1 MILTRFVRGAACG
14 SGLIALA
21 LSGLFPL
28 TIAAQQAGGA
38 GFVPELDP
46 PVEAGNFPAIA
57 PGTSM
62 PPDTNGAV
70 GPNHLLV
77 ATNGTVRIQDRVGTV
92 LSSVN
97 LLSFWSGLG
106 VSDVF
111 DPRSYFDPYSE
122 RFFMITCAERRSA
135 ASVMLLAVS
144 ETDDPTGNWHRWV
157 LDADP
162 ADINWADYG
171 NLGFTAGEITFT
183 VNLFTNAADAFSGVQ
198 FWRIDKASAM
208 DGGGLTMETFRVTG
222 AGGTLVPAVTL
233 DLGQNIQYV
242 IRTGSSNLFG
252 TGRVQLYQLDG
263 VLGASSLATAPSAA
277 LGSAWSIALPDAPQL
292 GTSSRIET
300 NDDRIQSAVYRFG
313 RIWCAHTVGLP
324 VSGPSRTA
332 AKWWSVEPATGLPHQ
347 SGVLDDTA
355 NQYSYYY
362 PSIAVNSQ
370 GLMMLGCSG
379 SSAADYVGA
388 YYAWRN
394 PDTVLGGLEGSQ
406 RYHAGVGPFTGP
418 RWGDYSGIYVDPV
431 DGTSLWVLQ
440 QYAEASNRWGI
451 QWVQLTVNQRNSLP
465 VLGWVG
471 MAVLFALLCGLGWW
485 VRRQYL
491 VVKSS

>member
-1 MILTRFVRGAACG
+1 MTLTTYARGAIRG
-14 SGLIALA
+14 FGLPALI
-21 LSGLFPL
+21 LSGLFSAAAPGQVAGEGGFTPL
-28 TIAAQQAGGA
+28 
-38 GFVPELDP
+38 LDP
-46 PVEAGNFPAIA
+46 PVEAANFPAIA

-77 ATNGTVRIQDRVGTV
+77 ATNGTVQIQDRAGTV

-106 VSDVF
+106 ITDVF
-111 DPRSYFDPYSE
+111 DPRSYFDPYSG
-122 RFFMITCAERRSA
+122 RFIMITCAERRSA
-135 ASVMLLAVS
+135 ASAMLLAVS
-144 ETDDPTGNWHRWV
+144 ETDDPTGNWHRWA

-162 ADINWADYG
+162 ADLNWADYG
-171 NLGFTAGEITFT
+171 NLGFTSGEITFT

-198 FWRIDKASAM
+198 FWRVDKTSAL

-233 DLGQNIQYV
+233 DLAQPVQYV
-242 IRTGSSNLFG
+242 IRTGASNLFG
-252 TGRVQLYQLDG
+252 NGRFQLYNLAG
-263 VLGASSLATAPSAA
+263 VLGGSSLVVASNAA
-277 LGSAWSIALPDAPQL
+277 LGDAWSMVLPDASQL
-292 GTSSRIET
+292 GTASKIET
-300 NDDRIQSAVYRFG
+300 NDDRIQSALYRFG

-324 VSGPSRTA
+324 VSSATRTA
-332 AKWWSVEPATGLPHQ
+332 AKWWSVEPATGMLHQ
-347 SGVLDDTA
+347 SGVLDDPA

-362 PSIAVNSQ
+362 PSVTVNSQ

-406 RYHAGVGPFTGP
+406 RYHAGVGPFSGP

-440 QYAEASNRWGI
+440 QYAEVGNRWGI
-451 QWVQLTVNQRNSLP
+451 QWVQLTVNQQNTLP

-471 MAVLFALLCGLGWW
+471 MGLLSVLLCGLGWW
-485 VRRQYL
+485 SLRRYL
-491 VVKSS
+491 VVNLS